1 MLWTIDNLNKKVTPY
16 ELATLASRINPERLD
31 QDPDAALEDALEILR
46 SAVHVIWRDAAE
58 EKQVARE
65 TEEDE
70 RIYETKSV
78 GWAKGTKEITGEQRR
93 DRAMSKFTEFMK
105 QQSPGNVPRYRQD
118 GFTPNEIYNLRR
130 KFAEWKKQ
138 PKGKQGRRLSE
149 HDGRLRTELSG
160 LVPRKL
166 RKQA

>member
-1 MLWTIDNLNKKVTPY
+1 MLWTIDDLNKRVTPY
-16 ELATLASRINPERLD
+16 ELATLASRINPQRLD
-31 QDPDAALEDALEILR
+31 QNPAGALKDALEILCY
-46 SAVHVIWRDAAE
+46 AVGVMRRDAAE
-58 EKQVARE
+58 EREVARE

-70 RIYETKSV
+70 RICETKSV

-105 QQSPGNVPRYRQD
+105 QQSPGNVASYRQD

-160 LVPRKL
+160 LVPRKP